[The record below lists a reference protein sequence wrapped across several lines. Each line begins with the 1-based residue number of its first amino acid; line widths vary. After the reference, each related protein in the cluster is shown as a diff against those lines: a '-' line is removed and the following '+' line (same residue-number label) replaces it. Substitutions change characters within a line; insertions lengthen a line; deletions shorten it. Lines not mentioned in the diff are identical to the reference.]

1 MLIKCLAKKRPMSLW
16 FSCMIQDIQAT
27 GGHAMLLQDLQS
39 SANYLDETSVR
50 RSAFRWFQWMTF
62 IAPCNSFQ
70 LEMFPMCDARW
81 CLQRSRT
88 NCSYGVAINPEMDNE
103 WFKKESPFRTL
114 KFSFSR
120 KQRKASGKN
129 QNIRRFCANSCLGI
143 VPSEI
148 HVKSRCSNLSNW
160 NRNMAMTPCSL

>member
-1 MLIKCLAKKRPMSLW
+1 MVTKKTMSHVI
-16 FSCMIQDIQAT
+16 FIQDDPSI
-27 GGHAMLLQDLQS
+27 
-39 SANYLDETSVR
+39 R
-50 RSAFRWFQWMTF
+50 RSRNVVTGPPVFSKLPDVKLPQTRWCGVGWISMDDFF
-62 IAPCNSFQ
+62 APCNSFQ
-70 LEMFPMCDARW
+70 LEMFPKCDAINW

-103 WFKKESPFRTL
+103 SFNTESPFRIL

-148 HVKSRCSNLSNW
+148 HVKSRCSNLSN
-160 NRNMAMTPCSL
+160 